1 MEYTKMHGAGNGFV
15 LLDNTEAV
23 LPPDE
28 YDPLAIQLCSLEN
41 MDGMILITKAED
53 ADCGMLFFNRDGSAG
68 EMCGNGARCL
78 ARYAVEHGLASDPQH
93 IRIRAT
99 AGIVPARRIDPER
112 YEIRLNDPSVIDLHR
127 TVTVDED
134 SYDCFYTELG
144 NPGIPHAV
152 LFLSDPFPGDLS
164 SIRALGRSLR
174 SAEAFPRGANVTFL
188 RQTGDSSAEALTYER
203 GVEDFTLACG
213 TGCGASAAAMVLL
226 GRTSSHTVQIS
237 MPGGLLSVS
246 LRKKDSTVSD
256 LFLTGPTAIVGTG
269 TI

>member
-1 MEYTKMHGAGNGFV
+1 MHGAGNGFV
-15 LLDNTEAV
+15 LLDNSEAV

-28 YDPLAIQLCSLEN
+28 YAPLAKRLCSLEN
-41 MDGMILITKAED
+41 MDGMILIMKAKD
-53 ADCGMLFFNRDGSAG
+53 ADCGMLFFNRDGSTG

-78 ARYAVEHGLASDPQH
+78 ARYAVEHGLAPDPQH

-112 YEIRLNDPSVIDLHR
+112 YEIRLNDPSVVDLHR
-127 TVTVDED
+127 AVTVNGH

-152 LFLSDPFPGDLS
+152 LFLSGPFTGNLPSL
-164 SIRALGRSLR
+164 RELGRSLR
-174 SAEAFPRGANVTFL
+174 YAGTFPRGANVTFVRL
-188 RQTGDSSAEALTYER
+188 TGDSSAEAITYER

-226 GRTSSHTVQIS
+226 GMTVSGTVQIS

-246 LRKKDSTVSD
+246 LHKTGSTVSD
-256 LFLTGPTAIVGTG
+256 LFLTGPTAFVGTG
-269 TI
+269 RI